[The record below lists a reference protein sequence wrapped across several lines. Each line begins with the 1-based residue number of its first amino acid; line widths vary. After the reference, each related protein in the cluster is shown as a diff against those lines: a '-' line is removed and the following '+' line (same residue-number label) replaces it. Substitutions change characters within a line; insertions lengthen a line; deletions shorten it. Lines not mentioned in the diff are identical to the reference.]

1 MRSNARIGDCRVQAN
16 RKWKGGEENEMAVYV
31 GIDVHKKYCQAALM
45 NDNGQITHEIRFDN
59 TTKGTSNLVNLAKS
73 VDSNIKAV
81 VEPSAN
87 FWIRIYDKLEDEGVQ
102 VKLSNPMRTKAIA
115 EARIKTDRIDAK
127 TLAYLLRG
135 DLVAESYVPTRK
147 NRERRALIRHRAS
160 LIRMRVEIKNRIHAL
175 LDKHELT
182 HNYTD
187 LFGKQGLQW
196 LKSLQLSS
204 PDREIL
210 QSSLQVAE
218 TLTEQ
223 IQSMD
228 IQIAKDATSEEKA
241 KLLMTMP
248 GVDYY
253 AAMVLLSEIG
263 DVHRFSSDEKLVSW
277 VGLAPQVH
285 QSGETNWT
293 GHITRKGSK
302 RARWIL
308 GQCAQSARQHDPRMR
323 EFYERIER
331 KHGSQKAVVA
341 VARKMLAIMYVMLIR
356 NEPYRGENPE
366 LTERKHKRLDTLVD
380 SA

>member
-1 MRSNARIGDCRVQAN
+1 
-16 RKWKGGEENEMAVYV
+16 MAVYV

-45 NDNGQITHEIRFDN
+45 NDNGHIVKELRFDN
-59 TTKGTSNLVNLAKS
+59 TSQGASSLITLARA
-73 VDSNIKAV
+73 VDPQVEAV
-81 VEPSAN
+81 IEPSAN
-87 FWIRIYDKLEDEGVQ
+87 FWIRIYDKLEQEGVD
-102 VKLSNPMRTKAIA
+102 VKLTNPMRTKAIA

-127 TLAYLLRG
+127 TLAYLLKG

-175 LDKHELT
+175 LDKHELSYT
-182 HNYTD
+182 YTD
-187 LFGKQGLQW
+187 LFGKQGLEW
-196 LKSLQLSS
+196 LRSLQL
-204 PDREIL
+204 PTTDQQIL
-210 QSSLQVAE
+210 RTSLQVAD

-223 IQSMD
+223 IREMD

-293 GHITRKGSK
+293 GHITRKGSR

-341 VARKMLAIMYVMLIR
+341 VARKMLAIMYVMMIR
-356 NEPYRGENPE
+356 NEPYHGENHS
-366 LTERKHKRLDTLVD
+366 LTERKHKRLDMLAN

>member
-1 MRSNARIGDCRVQAN
+1 
-16 RKWKGGEENEMAVYV
+16 MAVYV

-45 NDNGQITHEIRFDN
+45 NDSGRVLQELRFDN
-59 TTKGTSNLVNLAKS
+59 NSEGATSLVTLAKS
-73 VDSNIKAV
+73 VDPQIKAV
-81 VEPSAN
+81 LEPSAN
-87 FWIRIYDKLEDEGVQ
+87 FWIRIYDKLEDEGVE
-102 VKLSNPMRTKAIA
+102 VKLSNPLRTKAIA

-127 TLAYLLRG
+127 TLAFLLRG

-160 LIRMRVEIKNRIHAL
+160 LMRIRVDIKNRVHAL

-182 HNYTD
+182 HSYSD
-187 LFGKQGLQW
+187 LFGKEGTEW
-196 LKSLQLSS
+196 LRSLQLPT
-204 PDREIL
+204 PDHQIL
-210 QSSLQVAE
+210 QSNLQVLE
-218 TLTEQ
+218 TLNAEVRNA
-223 IQSMD
+223 D
-228 IQIAKDATSEEKA
+228 IQIAKDATTEDQA

-263 DVHRFSSDEKLVSW
+263 GVKRFNSDEKLVSW

-308 GQCAQSARQHDPRMR
+308 GQCAQSARQHDPWMR

-331 KHGSQKAVVA
+331 KHGHQKAIVA
-341 VARKMLAIMYVMLIR
+341 VARKMRAIMYVMLIR

-366 LTERKHKRLDTLVD
+366 LTEQKHKRLDTLAN

>member
-1 MRSNARIGDCRVQAN
+1 VIAAFKPTERMEV
-16 RKWKGGEENEMAVYV
+16 KKKMAVYV

-45 NDNGQITHEIRFDN
+45 NDHGHLLQELRFDN
-59 TTKGTSNLVNLAKS
+59 TSQGASSLVDLAKS
-73 VDSNIKAV
+73 VDSHVKAV

-87 FWIRIYDKLEDEGVQ
+87 FWIRVYDKLEEEGVE
-102 VKLSNPMRTKAIA
+102 VKLSNPLRTKAIA
-115 EARIKTDRIDAK
+115 EARIKTDKIDAK

-135 DLVAESYVPTRK
+135 DLVAESYVPSRK

-160 LIRMRVEIKNRIHAL
+160 LMQMRVEVKNRIHAL

-182 HNYTD
+182 YEYTD
-187 LFGKQGLQW
+187 LFGKQGLEW
-196 LKSLQLSS
+196 LRNLQLPT
-204 PDREIL
+204 PDHEIL
-210 QSSLQVAE
+210 QSSLQVVE
-218 TLTEQ
+218 TLNEQ
-223 IQSMD
+223 IRSMD
-228 IQIAKDATSEEKA
+228 IQIAKDATTEDKA

-263 DVHRFSSDEKLVSW
+263 DVKRFSSDEKLVSW

-285 QSGETNWT
+285 QSGDSHWT
-293 GHITRKGSK
+293 GHISKKGSK

-331 KHGSQKAVVA
+331 KHGSSKAIVA

-356 NEPYRGENPE
+356 NEPYRGENRE
-366 LTERKHKRLDTLVD
+366 LTKQKHKRLDTL
-380 SA
+380 ANTT

>member
-1 MRSNARIGDCRVQAN
+1 
-16 RKWKGGEENEMAVYV
+16 MAVYV

-45 NDNGQITHEIRFDN
+45 NEQGQITHELRFDN
-59 TTKGTSNLVNLAKS
+59 NSEGATTLINLAKS
-73 VDSNIKAV
+73 VNSHVKAV

-87 FWIRIYDKLEDEGVQ
+87 FWIRIYDKLEDEGVN
-102 VKLSNPMRTKAIA
+102 VKLSNPLRTKAIA

-160 LIRMRVEIKNRIHAL
+160 LIQMRVDLKNRIHAL

-182 HNYTD
+182 YNYTD
-187 LFGKQGLQW
+187 LFGKQGLDW
-196 LKSLQLSS
+196 LRNLQLPT
-204 PDREIL
+204 PDQEIL
-210 QSSLQVAE
+210 QSSLRIVE
-218 TLTEQ
+218 TLNEQ
-223 IQSMD
+223 IRSMD

-263 DVHRFSSDEKLVSW
+263 DIHRFNSDEKLVSW

-293 GHITRKGSK
+293 GHISRKGSK

-331 KHGSQKAVVA
+331 KHGSQKAIVA

-356 NEPYRGENPE
+356 NEPYHGENRQ
-366 LTERKHKRLDTLVD
+366 LTEQKHKRLDTL
-380 SA
+380 ANTT

>member
-1 MRSNARIGDCRVQAN
+1 
-16 RKWKGGEENEMAVYV
+16 MAVYV

-45 NDNGQITHEIRFDN
+45 NDNGQRHTGARFDN
-59 TTKGTSNLVNLAKS
+59 TTEGATSLVTLAKS
-73 VDSNIKAV
+73 VDPHIKAV

-87 FWIRIYDKLEDEGVQ
+87 FWIRIYDKLEDEGVE
-102 VKLSNPMRTKAIA
+102 VKLSNPLRTKAIA

-135 DLVAESYVPTRK
+135 DLVAESYVPSRK

-160 LIRMRVEIKNRIHAL
+160 LIQMRVDIKNRIHAL

-182 HNYTD
+182 HTYTD
-187 LFGKQGLQW
+187 LFGKQGLEW
-196 LKSLQLSS
+196 LHSLQLPT
-204 PDREIL
+204 PDQEIL
-210 QSSLQVAE
+210 QSSLQVVE
-218 TLTEQ
+218 TLNEQ
-223 IQSMD
+223 IRSMD

-293 GHITRKGSK
+293 GHITRKGSQASTLDS
-302 RARWIL
+302 RPMRPIRQTTRPSNARIL
-308 GQCAQSARQHDPRMR
+308 
-323 EFYERIER
+323 
-331 KHGSQKAVVA
+331 
-341 VARKMLAIMYVMLIR
+341 
-356 NEPYRGENPE
+356 
-366 LTERKHKRLDTLVD
+366 
-380 SA
+380 

>member
-1 MRSNARIGDCRVQAN
+1 
-16 RKWKGGEENEMAVYV
+16 MAVYV
-31 GIDVHKKYCQAALM
+31 GIDVHKKYCQATLM
-45 NDNGQITHEIRFDN
+45 SEQGQITHELRFDN
-59 TTKGTSNLVNLAKS
+59 TQQGATSLVTLAKS
-73 VDSNIKAV
+73 VDPQIKAV
-81 VEPSAN
+81 LEPSAN
-87 FWIRIYDKLEDEGVQ
+87 FWIRIYDKLEDEGVE
-102 VKLSNPMRTKAIA
+102 VKLSNPLRTKAIA

-160 LIRMRVEIKNRIHAL
+160 LIQMRVDIKNRIHAI

-182 HNYTD
+182 HTYTD
-187 LFGKQGLQW
+187 LFGKQGMEW
-196 LKSLQLSS
+196 LHSLQLPT

-210 QSSLQVAE
+210 QSSLQVVE
-218 TLTEQ
+218 TLNEQ
-223 IQSMD
+223 IRSMD
-228 IQIAKDATSEEKA
+228 IQVAKDATTEEKA
-241 KLLMTMP
+241 KLLMSMP

-285 QSGETNWT
+285 QPGGAQWT
-293 GHITRKGSK
+293 GHISRKGSK

-331 KHGSQKAVVA
+331 KHGHQKAIVA
-341 VARKMLAIMYVMLIR
+341 VGRKMLAIMYVMLIR
-356 NEPYRGENPE
+356 NEPYHGENRQ
-366 LTERKHKRLDTLVD
+366 LTEQKHKRLDTLAN

>member
-1 MRSNARIGDCRVQAN
+1 
-16 RKWKGGEENEMAVYV
+16 MAVYV
-31 GIDVHKKYCQAALM
+31 GIDGHKKYCQAALM
-45 NDNGQITHEIRFDN
+45 NDNGHIVKELRFDN
-59 TTKGTSNLVNLAKS
+59 TSQGASSLITLARA
-73 VDSNIKAV
+73 VDPQVEAV
-81 VEPSAN
+81 IEPSAN
-87 FWIRIYDKLEDEGVQ
+87 FWIRIYDKLEQEGVD
-102 VKLSNPMRTKAIA
+102 VKLTNPMRTKAIA

-127 TLAYLLRG
+127 TLAYLLKG

-160 LIRMRVEIKNRIHAL
+160 LTRMRVEIKNRIHAL
-175 LDKHELT
+175 LDKHELSYT
-182 HNYTD
+182 YTD
-187 LFGKQGLQW
+187 LFGKQGLEW
-196 LKSLQLSS
+196 LRSLQL
-204 PDREIL
+204 PTTDQQIL
-210 QSSLQVAE
+210 RTSLQVAD

-223 IQSMD
+223 IREMD

-293 GHITRKGSK
+293 GHITRKGSR

-341 VARKMLAIMYVMLIR
+341 VARKMLAIMYVMMIR
-356 NEPYRGENPE
+356 NEPYHGENHS
-366 LTERKHKRLDTLVD
+366 LTERKHKHLDTLVNG
-380 SA
+380 A

>member
-1 MRSNARIGDCRVQAN
+1 
-16 RKWKGGEENEMAVYV
+16 MAVYV

-45 NDNGQITHEIRFDN
+45 SDNGRILQELRFDN
-59 TTKGTSNLVNLAKS
+59 TTEGTTSLVDLAKS
-73 VDSNIKAV
+73 VDPQIKAV
-81 VEPSAN
+81 LEPSAN
-87 FWIRIYDKLEDEGVQ
+87 FWIRVYDKLEDEGVE
-102 VKLSNPMRTKAIA
+102 VKLSNPLRTKAIA

-127 TLAYLLRG
+127 TLAFLLRG

-160 LIRMRVEIKNRIHAL
+160 LMRIRVELKNRIHAL
-175 LDKHELT
+175 MDKHELSYT
-182 HNYTD
+182 YTD
-187 LFGKQGLQW
+187 LFGKEGIEW
-196 LKSLQLSS
+196 LRSLQLPT
-204 PDREIL
+204 PDHQIL
-210 QSSLQVAE
+210 QSNLQILETVNAE
-218 TLTEQ
+218 VRNA
-223 IQSMD
+223 D
-228 IQIAKDATSEEKA
+228 IQIAKDATTEDQA

-263 DVHRFSSDEKLVSW
+263 DVHRFNSDEKLVSW

-293 GHITRKGSK
+293 GHISRKGSK

-331 KHGSQKAVVA
+331 KHGHQKAIVA

-366 LTERKHKRLDTLVD
+366 LTEQKHKRLDTLAN

>member
-1 MRSNARIGDCRVQAN
+1 
-16 RKWKGGEENEMAVYV
+16 MAVYV
-31 GIDVHKKYCQAALM
+31 GIDVHKHYCQAALM
-45 NDNGQITHEIRFDN
+45 SEQGQITHELRFDN
-59 TTKGTSNLVNLAKS
+59 NTEGATRLIDLAKS
-73 VDSNIKAV
+73 VDPHIKAV

-87 FWIRIYDKLEDEGVQ
+87 FWIRIYDKLEQEGVE
-102 VKLSNPMRTKAIA
+102 VKLTNPLRTKAIA

-127 TLAYLLRG
+127 TLALLLRG

-160 LIRMRVEIKNRIHAL
+160 LIQMRVDIKNRIHAL

-182 HNYTD
+182 HSYSD
-187 LFGKQGLQW
+187 LFGKQGLEW
-196 LKSLQLSS
+196 LRSLQLPT
-204 PDREIL
+204 PDHEIL
-210 QSSLQVAE
+210 QSSLQVVE
-218 TLTEQ
+218 TLNEQ
-223 IQSMD
+223 TRSMD

-241 KLLMTMP
+241 KLLMTML

-285 QSGETNWT
+285 QSGKTNWT

-341 VARKMLAIMYVMLIR
+341 VARKMLAIMFVMLIR
-356 NEPYRGENPE
+356 NEPYHGENPQ
-366 LTERKHKRLDTLVD
+366 LTEQKHKRLDTLAN

>member
-1 MRSNARIGDCRVQAN
+1 MRPCARIGDCRVQAN
-16 RKWKGGEENEMAVYV
+16 QEKNGGEETEMAVYV
-31 GIDVHKKYCQAALM
+31 GIDVHKHYCQAALM
-45 NDNGQITHEIRFDN
+45 NQLGQITHELRFDN
-59 TTKGTSNLVNLAKS
+59 TTEGTTSLLTLAKS
-73 VDSNIKAV
+73 VDPHIKAV

-87 FWIRIYDKLEDEGVQ
+87 FWIRIYDKLEQEGVE
-102 VKLSNPMRTKAIA
+102 VKLSNPLRTKAIA

-127 TLAYLLRG
+127 TLVYLLRG

-160 LIRMRVEIKNRIHAL
+160 LIQMRVDIKNRIHAL

-182 HNYTD
+182 HTYTD
-187 LFGKQGLQW
+187 LFGKQGLGW
-196 LKSLQLSS
+196 LRSLQLPT
-204 PDREIL
+204 PDQQIL
-210 QSSLQVAE
+210 QSSLQVVE
-218 TLTEQ
+218 TLNEQ
-223 IQSMD
+223 IRSMD

-293 GHITRKGSK
+293 GHISRKGSK
-302 RARWIL
+302 HARWIL

-331 KHGSQKAVVA
+331 KHGSQKAIVA

-356 NEPYRGENPE
+356 NEPYRGENLQ
-366 LTERKHKRLDTLVD
+366 LTEQKHKRLDTLAN

>member
-1 MRSNARIGDCRVQAN
+1 
-16 RKWKGGEENEMAVYV
+16 MAVYV
-31 GIDVHKKYCQAALM
+31 GIDVHKKYCQATLM
-45 NDNGQITHEIRFDN
+45 SEQGQIMHELRFDN
-59 TTKGTSNLVNLAKS
+59 NSEGATSLVTLAKS
-73 VDSNIKAV
+73 VDPHVKAV

-87 FWIRIYDKLEDEGVQ
+87 FWIRIYDKLEDEGVD
-102 VKLSNPMRTKAIA
+102 VKLSNPLRTKAIA

-160 LIRMRVEIKNRIHAL
+160 LMRMRVELKNRIHAL

-182 HNYTD
+182 HNYSD
-187 LFGKQGLQW
+187 LFGKEGLEW
-196 LKSLQLSS
+196 LRILQLPT
-204 PDREIL
+204 PDHQIL
-210 QSSLQVAE
+210 QSNLQILETVNAE
-218 TLTEQ
+218 VRNA
-223 IQSMD
+223 D
-228 IQIAKDATSEEKA
+228 IQIAKDATTEDQA
-241 KLLMTMP
+241 KLLMSMP

-263 DVHRFSSDEKLVSW
+263 DVHRFNSDEKLVSW

-356 NEPYRGENPE
+356 NEPYHGENPQ
-366 LTERKHKRLDTLVD
+366 LTEQKHKRLDTLAN

>member
-1 MRSNARIGDCRVQAN
+1 MRPCARIGDCRAQAN
-16 RKWKGGEENEMAVYV
+16 QEKSGGEEPEMAVYV

-45 NDNGQITHEIRFDN
+45 NDNGQITHELRFDN
-59 TTKGTSNLVNLAKS
+59 TTKGASNLVNLAKS
-73 VDSNIKAV
+73 IDPHIKAV

-87 FWIRIYDKLEDEGVQ
+87 FWIRIYDKLENEGVE
-102 VKLSNPMRTKAIA
+102 VKLTNPLRTKAIA
-115 EARIKTDRIDAK
+115 QARIKTDRIDAK

-160 LIRMRVEIKNRIHAL
+160 LIRMRVDIKNRIHAL

-182 HNYTD
+182 HTYTD
-187 LFGKQGLQW
+187 LFGKQGLEW
-196 LKSLQLSS
+196 LRSLQLPT
-204 PDREIL
+204 PDQQIL
-210 QSSLQVAE
+210 QSSLQLVD
-218 TLTEQ
+218 TLNEQ
-223 IQSMD
+223 IRSMD
-228 IQIAKDATSEEKA
+228 IQIAKEATSEEKA

-285 QSGETNWT
+285 QSGESNWT
-293 GHITRKGSK
+293 GHITRKGSS

-331 KHGSQKAVVA
+331 KHGSQKAIVA

-366 LTERKHKRLDTLVD
+366 LTERKHKRLDALVNTT
-380 SA
+380 